1 MAAEPATDGTATG
14 AISVRGLTKRYGSV
28 LALDRLDLDVPAG
41 SVFGFLGP
49 NGAGKTTTL
58 RILTSLANPTEGSAS
73 VLGVPAGGGEPNRR
87 GLIGYLDQDPRFH
100 GWMRGREL
108 LELVGRLYG
117 MAGGALRARID
128 ETLDLVGL
136 ADAGRRVIGGY
147 SGGMRQRL
155 GLAQAILNRPPVL
168 LLDEPVSALDPEGR
182 RDVLEVIRRL
192 GGESTVLFSTHILND
207 VERVCDRVAILD
219 RGRLVTEGPMDQ
231 LLARYARPMYEIEP
245 ETADPAEMRG
255 LERAVRGVRGVTA
268 VDATGSTVRVAVND
282 DADVAAA
289 LLAAIAACGVP
300 VVRFE
305 RQRPTLEDV
314 FLQLVGRGA
323 REAAA

>member
-1 MAAEPATDGTATG
+1 MSTRGI
-14 AISVRGLTKRYGSV
+14 AIETRGLTRRYGDV
-28 LALDRLDLDVPAG
+28 VALDQLDLSVPAG

-58 RILTSLANPTEGSAS
+58 RILSSLASATRGSAAI
-73 VLGVPAGGGEPNRR
+73 LGVAVGSGEPNRR

-117 MAGGALRARID
+117 LRGAAVRGRID
-128 ETLDLVGL
+128 ETLALVGL
-136 ADAGRRVIGGY
+136 EEAGRRAIGGY

-182 RDVLEVIRRL
+182 RDVLETIRRL
-192 GGESTVLFSTHILND
+192 GGESTVLFSTHILSD

-219 RGRLVTEGPMDQ
+219 RGRLVTEGAMDA
-231 LLARYARPMYEIEP
+231 LLARYARPVFVVEV
-245 ETADPAEMRG
+245 ETASPDGVGPLVTRLAEI
-255 LERAVRGVRGVTA
+255 AGVTA
-268 VDATGSTVRVAVND
+268 VDVAGPELRVAVRD
-282 DADVAAA
+282 EDEVGSR
-289 LLAAIAACGVP
+289 LLAELAASGLP
-300 VVRFE
+300 IIRFE

-314 FLQLVGRGA
+314 FLQLVGRQS
-323 REAAA
+323 RTAA